1 MNFKGK
7 MREKSGITLITLVVA
22 IIILLILAG
31 ITIATITSDNGIIK
45 NASDAKEQTEIAEEK
60 EIVDRA
66 TIQAMGNNKRGNLVE
81 DELQEQLDKITDSGK
96 TEVSDN
102 GEEFEVIFVDS
113 NRYYTVD
120 KDGNIVEEGKIVI
133 DKSPGDITKDENGNT
148 LKGDE
153 SEPYEIWCIEDLV
166 EWSNN
171 YNNYINSKIILCQT
185 LDFNSNLSYS
195 NGMILGCDSIE
206 ELKDLLTNKSG
217 QGFTPIDNFSGI
229 FDGQYCEIKNIYV
242 NKDGN
247 SAFFI
252 NTNNCTI
259 KNLVLDGNIVGSLS
273 VGGLISHS
281 SGNTTVENCGTNIN
295 IKNISSDAL
304 ARSGGIVGLAEDN
317 TKIINCYNLGI
328 IDGGNYIGGIVG
340 QFYNSFSE
348 IINCYNKGD
357 VKNSSYV
364 QGGITGWWAGN
375 TLKNCYNIGDTNE
388 GNSRFKSAITPY
400 TENSPSISNCYYL
413 QGTGNSQYNIISKS
427 ESEMCAIE
435 FVELLGNENWKQDKF
450 NVNDGYPILI
460 WQNEN

>member
-1 MNFKGK
+1 MSRFLRNK
-7 MREKSGITLITLVVA
+7 EKEKGITLIALITT
-22 IIILLILAG
+22 IIVLLILAG
-31 ITIATITSDNGIIK
+31 ISIGAITGSNGIIGG
-45 NASDAKEQTEIAEEK
+45 AQDAKEETEISQEK
-60 EIVDRA
+60 EIIDISTVE
-66 TIQAMGNNKRGNLVE
+66 AMGKNNRGNLEEEEFQNAISNHTNENV
-81 DELQEQLDKITDSGK
+81 T
-96 TEVSDN
+96 VSDI
-102 GEEFEVIFVDS
+102 GEEFEVFFKES
-113 NRYYTVD
+113 SRYYSVD
-120 KDGNIVEEGKIVI
+120 KDGNILSYDDVVI
-133 DKSPGDITKDENGNT
+133 DKSPGDITKDENGDDIEE
-148 LKGDE
+148 GQ
-153 SEPYEIWCIEDLV
+153 PYEIWCIEDLI

-171 YNNYINSKIILCQT
+171 YNNYINSTIILCQT

-217 QGFTPIDNFSGI
+217 QGFTPIDKFSGI
-229 FDGQYCEIKNIYV
+229 FDGQYYEIKNIYM

-252 NTNNCTI
+252 STNNCTI
-259 KNLVLDGNIVGSLS
+259 KNLVLDGNIAGSLL

-281 SGNTTVENCGTNIN
+281 SVNTTVENCGSSIN

-304 ARSGGIVGLAEDN
+304 ACSGGIVGLAESN
-317 TKIINCYNLGI
+317 TKITNCYNLGI

-340 QFYNSFSE
+340 EFYNSSSE
-348 IINCYNKGD
+348 VINCYNKGD

-364 QGGITGWWAGN
+364 QGGITGWWSGN

-388 GNSRFKSAITPY
+388 GNCRFKSAITPY
-400 TENSPSISNCYYL
+400 TQSSPISNCYFL
-413 QGTGNSQYNIISKS
+413 QGSGNSQYNTISKT
-427 ESEMCAIE
+427 ESEMCSID